1 MVKRIVWTKRASIK
15 FNKVIQYLET
25 KWGNAVT
32 ENFVKQTYSI
42 IDLLAEQPALGTI
55 EIQEKEI
62 RAFLITKHN
71 RIFYRYTSDEL
82 VILNFFDTRQH
93 PAKKKY

>member
-15 FNKVIQYLET
+15 FNRVIQYLET

-93 PAKKKY
+93 PDKKKY